1 MKKFVQGYALN
12 CNDEQGAEGEPHC
25 TLNHESPSSF
35 SASAGQRWQKRRTF
49 SLYRTLTWFVC
60 GSALI
65 LMPWASALA
74 QANFASISGEV
85 LDAQRAAIPGA
96 SLTLISPTTGLHRST
111 VSNGKGFYTFTDVN
125 PGNYQLRAEASG
137 FQSELHTIVLAVN
150 QGLRLDMTL
159 QVGSQTQQVVVKG
172 APPPLRT
179 TDATLGEV
187 VDSTLTKQIPLD
199 GRHVL
204 DLALLAPGTAPNM
217 DMGVQDG
224 NQNQLYWRP
233 GQGTEFTAAGDRAN
247 ANYYLLDGTTDSDPT
262 FWTLSLSPS
271 PDAIQEFKVQTGSY
285 TAEFGGAGGAQVNMI
300 TRSGSN
306 QLHGTIYEYLR
317 NTALDA
323 RVWNA
328 TKVPH
333 LVQNQFGASLG
344 GPIQKNKTFFF
355 ANYEGFRFSNQVY
368 QIDTVPTAAERNGDF
383 SQSGQMIYNPFNSS
397 PNPDFNPALPVSASN
412 PRIIRSPFPG
422 NVIPTSMINSAA
434 SGALHVLPLPNLG
447 PGVGM
452 STGMGMGMGPMSMGR
467 DSNNF
472 LDVRTATQPWDQGT
486 FRLDRNFGKGD
497 SLFARYSIEHESG
510 FTPANLP
517 GFGLFDDNMAQN
529 LTVSYTHVFSP
540 TMINNLSFGMSRLS
554 MNEFSQNNSTHDYV
568 SQLGIQGVSY
578 GGKGAWGMPYFNV
591 QGYNPIGDSFNATP
605 VQDWDTF
612 LQLQD
617 TWSWQK
623 GHHSLKV
630 GGGYLPFFW
639 PMWGFFET
647 RGFYQFTNG
656 FTTQTATNDGTGSG
670 LASFLLG
677 LPVVKQRQAGIPQMN
692 LRQWYGNTFI
702 EDNWQVTN
710 ATTLDLGMRYEYMS
724 ALSDLDE
731 PGANLMFQNG
741 QLYSFVGG
749 QAGTP
754 RGLWYPNSL
763 NFAPRFGIAHQI
775 RSLGIVLRGGFGTF
789 FTPVDMNTWCNQ
801 RHNPPYVFAETRQSD
816 NYIPSLSGFDFAPPV
831 LGQTVVSFNALDPH
845 SHPQYINQWS
855 FTVEKALPGN
865 IVLEAGYEGSRGYHL
880 QRAHLINNAPPGP
893 GPVQPRRPYQTI
905 TFLPGTSFA
914 GDNPENFAIQ
924 SDTFPVS
931 AINYLENTANSWY
944 GAGWIDV
951 RREFQHGLTFLAS
964 YTWSKGLTDAP
975 DFRSA
980 MMQASI
986 PQNNSDLAA
995 EKGLN
1000 GMDVPNR
1007 FVASVVY
1014 TVPGWGERGL
1024 LRSVTSGWTL
1034 GSIFTAENGMPFT
1047 VGVFGDT
1054 ANAGTLLGQNPIR
1067 ANVTGQPVFPSG
1079 TRTTAEW
1086 FNPTAFAAPA
1096 PYTFG
1101 NAGVNTVF
1109 GPGYVDLDQA
1119 LQRQFAIS
1127 ERVQFVLRAE
1137 AFNALNHSNWGYP
1150 NNFVNTPQFG
1160 SITMAEGTGREF
1172 QLSARFDF

>member
-1 MKKFVQGYALN
+1 MA
-12 CNDEQGAEGEPHC
+12 CNGSISVTFPAPPGRWHSKSVVSLRWPLRWLICGAV
-25 TLNHESPSSF
+25 LLF
-35 SASAGQRWQKRRTF
+35 
-49 SLYRTLTWFVC
+49 
-60 GSALI
+60 
-65 LMPWASALA
+65 MPLASALA

-96 SLTLISPTTGLHRST
+96 SLTLISPNTGLRRST
-111 VSNGKGFYTFTDVN
+111 VSNGKGFYTFIDVN
-125 PGNYQLRAEASG
+125 PGNYQLRVGASG

-150 QGLRLDMTL
+150 QGLRLDLTL

-172 APPPLRT
+172 APLPLRT

-187 VDSTLTKQIPLD
+187 IDPTLTRQLPLD

-204 DLALLAPGTAPNM
+204 DLAILAPATTPNM
-217 DMGVQDG
+217 GMGVQDG

-285 TAEFGGAGGAQVNMI
+285 SAEFGGAGGAQVNMI
-300 TRSGSN
+300 THSGTN
-306 QLHGTIYEYLR
+306 QLHGTVYEYFR
-317 NTALDA
+317 NTVLDA
-323 RVWNA
+323 RVWNS

-333 LVQNQFGASLG
+333 LNQNQFGASLG

-355 ANYEGFRFSNQVY
+355 VNYEGFRFSNQVY
-368 QIDTVPTAAERNGDF
+368 QIDTVPTAAERDGDF
-383 SQSGQMIYNPFNSS
+383 SMSGQTIYNPFSSS
-397 PNPDFNPALPVSASN
+397 PNPKYNAAQPVSPSN
-412 PRIIRSPFPG
+412 PKIIRAPFSG
-422 NVIPTSMINSAA
+422 DVIPPSMISSVA
-434 SGALHVLPLPNLG
+434 SGALKLIPLPNLG
-447 PGVGM
+447 PSAG
-452 STGMGMGMGPMSMGR
+452 SDMGMGMGSASAGL
-467 DSNNF
+467 DSNNY

-486 FRLDRNFGKGD
+486 IRLDRNFGEGD
-497 SLFARYSIEHESG
+497 SLFGRYSIEHESG
-510 FTPANLP
+510 FTPAFLP

-529 LTVSYTHVFSP
+529 LTVSYTHIFSP
-540 TMINNLSFGMSRLS
+540 TMINNLSFGLSRLS
-554 MNEFSQNNSTHDYV
+554 MHEYSENNFTHDYV
-568 SQLGIQGVSY
+568 SQLGIQGVSW
-578 GGKGAWGMPYFNV
+578 GGKGSWGLPYFNV
-591 QGYNPIGDSFNATP
+591 QGYSAMGDSFNATP

-617 TWSWQK
+617 TWNWQK

-677 LPVVKQRQAGIPQMN
+677 LPVVKQRQAGVPQMD
-692 LRQWYGNTFI
+692 LRQWYGNAYV

-710 ATTLDLGMRYEYMS
+710 ATTLDLGLRYEYMS

-731 PGANLMFQNG
+731 PGANLLFQNG

-754 RGLWYPNSL
+754 RGLWYPNGL
-763 NFAPRFGIAHQI
+763 NFAPRIGFAHQI

-816 NYIPSLSGFDFAPPV
+816 NYIPSLFGFNFAPPV

-855 FTVEKALPGN
+855 FTVEKALPGKM
-865 IVLEAGYEGSRGYHL
+865 VLEVGYEGSRGYHL
-880 QRAHLINNAPPGP
+880 QRSHLINNAPPGP

-914 GDNPENFAIQ
+914 GDNPDNFTIQ

-951 RREFQHGLTFLAS
+951 RREFRHGLTFLAN
-964 YTWSKGLTDAP
+964 YTWSKSLTDAP

-980 MMQASI
+980 MMQPSI

-1000 GMDVPNR
+1000 GMDVPHR

-1014 TVPGWGERGL
+1014 AFPGWGSRPFIRRL
-1024 LRSVTSGWTL
+1024 TSGWTL
-1034 GSIFTAENGMPFT
+1034 GSIFSAQGGMPFT
-1047 VGVFGDT
+1047 LSVFGDT

-1086 FNPTAFAAPA
+1086 FNPAAFAAPA

-1109 GPGYVDLDQA
+1109 GPGFVNLDQA

-1150 NNFVNTPQFG
+1150 NNYVNTPQFG

-1172 QLSARFDF
+1172 QLSGRFDF

>member
-1 MKKFVQGYALN
+1 MKEPVQICSLD
-12 CNDEQGAEGEPHC
+12 CNDTQSTAGASHGV
-25 TLNHESPSSF
+25 LSNESISSF
-35 SASAGQRWQKRRTF
+35 PAVDSQHRQKKGPF
-49 SLYRTLTWFVC
+49 PLLRTLGWFIC
-60 GSALI
+60 FAALI
-65 LMPWASALA
+65 FTPFVSAFA
-74 QANFASISGEV
+74 QANFASLGGEV
-85 LDAQRAAIPGA
+85 LDAQREAIPRAG
-96 SLTLISPTTGLHRST
+96 LTLISPTTGLLRST
-111 VSNGKGFYTFTDVN
+111 VSNGTGFYTFTDVN
-125 PGNYQLRAEASG
+125 PGNYQLRVEAPG
-137 FQSELHTIVLAVN
+137 FQSQLLSFVLAVN
-150 QGLRLDMTL
+150 QNLRVDVSLK
-159 QVGSQTQQVVVKG
+159 VGSEKQSVVVKG
-172 APPPLRT
+172 APAPLRT

-187 VDSTLTKQIPLD
+187 VDPTLTRLLPLD

-204 DLALLAPGTAPNM
+204 DLAILAPATAPNM

-285 TAEFGGAGGAQVNMI
+285 SAEFGGAGGAQVNMI
-300 TRSGSN
+300 TRSGTN
-306 QLHGTIYEYLR
+306 QLHGTVYEYLR

-368 QIDTVPTAAERNGDF
+368 QIETVPTVAERNGDF
-383 SQSGQMIYNPFNSS
+383 SQSGQMIYDPSSAS
-397 PNPDFNPALPVSASN
+397 PNPSYNPALPVSASN
-412 PRIIRSPFPG
+412 PKIIRSEFSG
-422 NVIPTSMINSAA
+422 DVIPSTMISPVAY
-434 SGALHVLPLPNLG
+434 GALQTVPVPNLG
-447 PGVGM
+447 PGA
-452 STGMGMGMGPMSMGR
+452 GMGMGMGPTSMGA
-467 DSNNF
+467 DSNNY

-486 FRLDRNFGKGD
+486 IRIDRNFGKGD
-497 SLFARYSIEHESG
+497 SLFSRYSVEHESG
-510 FTPANLP
+510 FTPVYLP

-529 LTVSYTHVFSP
+529 LTASYTHIFSP

-554 MNEFSQNNSTHDYV
+554 MHEYSQNNFTHDYV
-568 SQLGIQGVSY
+568 SQLGIQGVSW
-578 GGKGAWGMPYFNV
+578 GGKGSWGMPYFNV
-591 QGYNPIGDSFNATP
+591 QGYSPIGDSFNATP

-612 LQLQD
+612 LQLED
-617 TWSWQK
+617 TWSWQR
-623 GHHSLKV
+623 GHHALKI

-677 LPVVKQRQAGIPQMN
+677 LPVVKQRQAGVPSMN
-692 LRQWYGNTFI
+692 LRQWYGNAFI
-702 EDNWQVTN
+702 QDNWRLTN
-710 ATTLDLGMRYEYMS
+710 ATTLDLGLRYEYMS

-731 PGANLMFQNG
+731 PGANLVFQNG

-749 QAGTP
+749 QGGTP
-754 RGLWYPNSL
+754 RGLWYPNGL
-763 NFAPRFGIAHQI
+763 NFAPRIGFAHQI

-816 NYIPSLSGFDFAPPV
+816 NYVPSLVGFNFAPPV
-831 LGQTVVSFNALDPH
+831 LGQTVVSFNSLDPH
-845 SHPQYINQWS
+845 SHAQYLNQWS
-855 FTVEKALPGN
+855 FTVQKALPGN
-865 IVLEAGYEGSRGYHL
+865 IVLEAGYQGSRGYHL

-893 GPVQPRRPYQTI
+893 GPLQPRRPYQTI

-944 GAGWIDV
+944 DAGWVDV
-951 RREFQHGLTFLAS
+951 RREFRNGLTFLAN
-964 YTWSKGLTDAP
+964 YTWSKSLTDAP

-980 MMQASI
+980 MMQAST

-1000 GMDVPNR
+1000 GMDIPNR

-1014 TVPGWGERGL
+1014 NVPGWDSSTL
-1024 LRSVTSGWTL
+1024 LRRVTSGWTL
-1034 GSIFTAENGMPFT
+1034 GSIFTAQGGMPFT
-1047 VGVFGDT
+1047 IMVFGDT

-1067 ANVTGQPVFPSG
+1067 GNVTGQPVFPAG
-1079 TRTTAEW
+1079 TRTTTQW
-1086 FNPTAFAAPA
+1086 FNPAAFAAPA

-1119 LQRQFAIS
+1119 LQRQFAIT
-1127 ERVQFVLRAE
+1127 ERVHFIFRAE
-1137 AFNALNHSNWGYP
+1137 AFNALNHGNWGYP

-1160 SITMAEGTGREF
+1160 SITIAEGTGREI

>member
-1 MKKFVQGYALN
+1 MPI
-12 CNDEQGAEGEPHC
+12 ND
-25 TLNHESPSSF
+25 LISSSS
-35 SASAGQRWQKRRTF
+35 SAYIQRWQKRNPF
-49 SLYRTLTWFVC
+49 SLLRTLRW
-60 GSALI
+60 LI
-65 LMPWASALA
+65 WGTVLVFLPLTSALA
-74 QANFASISGEV
+74 QANFASLSGQV
-85 LDAQRAAIPGA
+85 VDAQRAAIPRA
-96 SLTLISPTTGLHRST
+96 KLILKSSSTGLRRGT
-111 VSNGKGFYTFTDVN
+111 VSNGEGFYEFTDVN
-125 PGNYQLRAEASG
+125 PGDYQLRVEAPG
-137 FQSELHTIVLAVN
+137 FQAQLRNFVLAVN
-150 QGLRLDMTL
+150 QALRLDVTL
-159 QVGSQTQQVVVKG
+159 QVGSETQQVVVKG
-172 APPPLRT
+172 APAPLRT

-187 VDSTLTKQIPLD
+187 IDPTLTEQLPLD

-204 DLALLAPGTAPNM
+204 DLAILAPATAPNM

-285 TAEFGGAGGAQVNMI
+285 SAEFGGAGGAQVNMI
-300 TRSGSN
+300 TRSGTN
-306 QLHGTIYEYLR
+306 QLHGTVYEYLR

-328 TKVPH
+328 TNVPH

-355 ANYEGFRFSNQVY
+355 VNYEGFRFSNQVY
-368 QIDTVPTAAERNGDF
+368 QIETVPTMAERNGDF
-383 SQSGQMIYNPFNSS
+383 SQSGQMIYNPFSSS
-397 PNPDFNPALPVSASN
+397 PNPNFNPALPVSASN
-412 PRIIRSPFPG
+412 PQIVRSPFPG
-422 NVIPTSMINSAA
+422 DVIPSTMISSVA
-434 SGALHVLPLPNLG
+434 SGVLQVLPMPNLG
-447 PGVGM
+447 SSAGA
-452 STGMGMGMGPMSMGR
+452 GMGMGMGPMSAGG
-467 DSNNF
+467 DSNNYM
-472 LDVRTATQPWDQGT
+472 DVRTATQPWDQGT
-486 FRLDRNFGKGD
+486 FRVDHNFGKGD

-510 FTPANLP
+510 FTPVNLP

-529 LTVSYTHVFSP
+529 LTVSYTHIFSP

-554 MNEFSQNNSTHDYV
+554 MHEYSQNNFTHNYV
-568 SQLGIQGVSY
+568 AQLGIQGVSW
-578 GGKGAWGMPYFNV
+578 GGKGSWGMPYFNV
-591 QGYNPIGDSFNATP
+591 QGYSPMGDSFNATP

-612 LQLQD
+612 LNLQD
-617 TWSWQK
+617 TWSWQA
-623 GHHSLKV
+623 GHHSLKI

-647 RGFYQFTNG
+647 RGYYQFTNG

-677 LPVVKQRQAGIPQMN
+677 LPVVKQRQAGVPSMN
-692 LRQWYGNTFI
+692 LRQWYGNAFI
-702 EDNWQVTN
+702 EDDWRVTN
-710 ATTLDLGMRYEYMS
+710 ATTLDLGLRYEYMS
-724 ALSDLDE
+724 PLSDLDQ
-731 PGANLMFQNG
+731 PGANLVFQNG
-741 QLYSFVGG
+741 QLDAFVGG

-754 RGLWYPNSL
+754 RGLWYPNDL
-763 NFAPRFGIAHQI
+763 NFAPRFGFAHQI
-775 RSLGIVLRGGFGTF
+775 RSLGIVLRGGFGMF
-789 FTPVDMNTWCNQ
+789 YTPVDMNTWCNQ
-801 RHNPPYVFAETRQSD
+801 RHNVPYVFAETRQSD
-816 NYIPSLSGFDFAPPV
+816 NYIPSLFGFNFAPPV
-831 LGQTVVSFNALDPH
+831 MGQTVVSFNALDPH

-855 FTVEKALPGN
+855 FTVQKALPGN
-865 IVLEAGYEGSRGYHL
+865 VVLEVGYQGSRGFHL
-880 QRAHLINNAPPGP
+880 QRAHLINNAQPGP

-914 GDNPENFAIQ
+914 GDNPENFVIQ

-944 GAGWIDV
+944 DAGWIDV
-951 RREFQHGLTFLAS
+951 RREFQHGLTFLAN
-964 YTWSKGLTDAP
+964 YTWSKSLTDAP

-1000 GMDVPNR
+1000 GMDVPQR
-1007 FVASVVY
+1007 FVASLVY
-1014 TVPGWGERGL
+1014 NLPGWGGPAL
-1024 LRSVTSGWTL
+1024 LHHLTSGWTL
-1034 GSIFTAENGMPFT
+1034 GSIFTAESGMPFT
-1047 VGVFGDT
+1047 ISVFGDT

-1067 ANVTGQPVFPSG
+1067 GNVTGLPLFPAG
-1079 TRTTAEW
+1079 TRTTAQW
-1086 FNPTAFAAPA
+1086 FNPAAFAAPA

-1119 LQRQFAIS
+1119 IQRQFAIT
-1127 ERVQFVLRAE
+1127 ERVHFIFRVE

-1150 NNFVNTPQFG
+1150 NNYVNTPQFG
-1160 SITMAEGTGREF
+1160 SITMAEGTGREI
-1172 QLSARFDF
+1172 QLSGRLDF